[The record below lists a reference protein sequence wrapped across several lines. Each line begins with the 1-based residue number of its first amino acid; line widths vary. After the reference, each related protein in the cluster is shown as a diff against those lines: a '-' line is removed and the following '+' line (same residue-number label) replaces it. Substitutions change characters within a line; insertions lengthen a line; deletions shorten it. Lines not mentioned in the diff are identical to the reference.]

1 MNEGIKDELGQS
13 VEQQQIGLRMA
24 TMAALAGKKQTDLAN
39 KCGVSRLT
47 IHRFFKGHSEI
58 KASDFIRLMALLGV
72 NLDSVITDKMQ
83 RLSKNSPTDTTIDP
97 VLSDVMEVLCNL
109 EKPVR
114 RTLIESLLWW
124 AEQNDVESPATERL
138 RLNLEARR
146 I

>member
-1 MNEGIKDELGQS
+1 MIEGQER
-13 VEQQQIGLRMA
+13 IGLRLA
-24 TMAALAGKKQTDLAN
+24 TMAAIAGKKQTDLASE
-39 KCGVSRLT
+39 CGVSRLT

-58 KASDFIRLMALLGV
+58 KASDFIRLMSLLGV
-72 NLDSVITDKMQ
+72 NLEAVISDKMQ
-83 RLSKNSPTDTTIDP
+83 RISQGVRNDTANDP
-97 VLSDVMEVLCNL
+97 VLSDVMEVLSTL

-124 AEQNDVESPATERL
+124 AEQNDIESAATERL